1 MRRRWLV
8 FCLIIPVMQQPKL
21 KILVVDDEH
30 LVRWSLRRY
39 LEAEGFEAMEAEGGV
54 LALEI
59 LEKEPIDVLI
69 TDLMMPEM
77 DGLELIR
84 NALIVRPKLDILVIT
99 ANDSLNMIQ
108 SAEEAGAKRTFS
120 KPIPFKELSGTIQAL
135 I

>member
-1 MRRRWLV
+1 
-8 FCLIIPVMQQPKL
+8 MQQPTL

-39 LEAEGFEAMEAEGGV
+39 LEAEGFEALEAESGIK
-54 LALEI
+54 ALEI
-59 LEKEPIDVLI
+59 LEKGPIDILI

-84 NALIVRPKLDILVIT
+84 KALVVQPKLDILVIT
-99 ANDSLNMIQ
+99 ANDSNRMIQ
-108 SAEEAGAKRTFS
+108 SAEEAGARKTFA